1 MRQLGKLLEKRN
13 NHAKISLTDKD
24 IFYIFHRIIKEE
36 FGNVGALNLTA
47 DFFKNKTLF
56 VKSQSS
62 AWGGELFSN
71 RTSII
76 RKINQELGEEII
88 KEIKLK

>member
-1 MRQLGKLLEKRN
+1 MKLLGKLLKKRN
-13 NHAKISLTDKD
+13 NVSRTALTERD
-24 IFYIFHRIIKEE
+24 IFYIFNRVLREE
-36 FGNVGALNLTA
+36 FGNIGALNLIA

-56 VKSQSS
+56 IKSRSS
-62 AWGGELFSN
+62 AWGSELFSN

-76 RKINQELGEEII
+76 KKINKELGSEEI